1 MGMST
6 PPIKAVFF
14 DIGNVLLHFDITAIV
29 REIAA
34 ALGRHP
40 IKVARSLLD
49 TKRISALERGE
60 IGGDELY
67 RIFRNELGYRG
78 SFPEF
83 KKLWCDHFSLERRT
97 AALLKKVSRRV
108 PTYLLSNTH
117 ALHYDFIKARY
128 AFIKCVRGAALSH
141 ELGMRKPE
149 PRIFRAAL
157 KLARVNDPAQ
167 ALFIDDMELNVRGA
181 RKAGMQAI
189 RYRGPE
195 DLARRLRDLGVLG
208 L

>member
-1 MGMST
+1 MN
-6 PPIKAVFF
+6 PPRIKAVVF
-14 DIGNVLLHFDITAIV
+14 DIGNVILRFDVPAILK
-29 REIAA
+29 EISA

-40 IKVARSLLD
+40 IQVARSLLD

-60 IGGDELY
+60 IGSEELY
-67 RIFRNELGYRG
+67 RIFRDELGYRG
-78 SFPEF
+78 SFPQF

-97 AALLKKVSRRV
+97 AALLKKVSQRV

-117 ALHYDFIKARY
+117 ALHYDFIKSRY

-149 PRIFRAAL
+149 PRIFKAAL
-157 KLARVNDPAQ
+157 KLAGVKDPAQ
-167 ALFIDDMELNVRGA
+167 ALFIDDLELNVAGA
-181 RKAGMQAI
+181 RKAGLQAI

-195 DLARRLRDLGVLG
+195 DLTRRLKSFG
-208 L
+208 LLA

>member
-1 MGMST
+1 MAVSP

-14 DIGNVLLHFDITAIV
+14 DIGNVLLHFDIPAILA
-29 REIAA
+29 EISA

-40 IKVARSLLD
+40 IKVARILLD
-49 TKRISALERGE
+49 TKRISALERGK
-60 IGGDELY
+60 IGSDELY
-67 RIFRNELGYRG
+67 RIFRDELGYRG
-78 SFPEF
+78 SFPKF

-128 AFIKCVRGAALSH
+128 AFIRCVRGAALSH

-157 KLARVNDPAQ
+157 KLARVSEPAQ
-167 ALFIDDMELNVRGA
+167 ALFIDDLDLNVQGA
-181 RKAGMQAI
+181 RKAGLQAI
-189 RYRGPE
+189 HYQGPE
-195 DLARRLRDLGVLG
+195 DLARRLRSFG
-208 L
+208 LLA